1 MTHNRGAS
9 ELAVRQLIGIRVQ
22 KDVLDQ
28 RYERRMMKVN
38 WELNKKMLVV
48 QSVLREAQVAV
59 SEKQLSGSAFGI
71 ANAN

>member
-9 ELAVRQLIGIRVQ
+9 ELAVRQFIGIRVQ